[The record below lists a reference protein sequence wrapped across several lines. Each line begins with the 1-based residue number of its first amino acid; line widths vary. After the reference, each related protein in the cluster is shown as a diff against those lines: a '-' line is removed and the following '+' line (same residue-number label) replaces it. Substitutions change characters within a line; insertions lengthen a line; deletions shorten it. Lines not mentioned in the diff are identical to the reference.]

1 MTETIYASWV
11 APEPYWEGR
20 SWFFEQW
27 RRRHERYKN
36 MLLCATGQS
45 LGIGK
50 SYWLLSCFEEIDPSF
65 RIEQIVFNS
74 EQFWAAVEML
84 PNDEWHPIMWDDP
97 TRGLN
102 KREWYLDLN
111 KVITSFMKT
120 ASRYRRKDLGF
131 AVPSFDDLDIAVR
144 EVMVCEGQMKEA
156 GLAKV
161 HRITRNKFGSPPFWK
176 PYLGE
181 VQRKVPRLAKE
192 YEERRHEFHKTSYQ
206 QEEFKK
212 KDETPETIFYKVY
225 NAVKANPIRYSM
237 KDRNG
242 KLKLSA
248 LMVGSLIDS
257 PCSDQTARRVI
268 TRIESEKPDLFSSQQ
283 SVR

>member
-1 MTETIYASWV
+1 MTEIERPSWL
-11 APEPYWEGR
+11 APEPYWEDR
-20 SWFFEQW
+20 HWFFEQW
-27 RRRHERYKN
+27 RRRHQRHKN

-65 RIEQIVFNS
+65 RVEQIVFNS

-111 KVITSFMKT
+111 KAITSFMKT
-120 ASRYRRKDLGF
+120 ASRYRLKDLGF

-156 GLAKV
+156 GISKV
-161 HRITRNKFGSPPFWK
+161 HRIKRNKFGSPPFWK

-181 VQRKVPRLAKE
+181 VQRSIPRLAKQ

-206 QEEFKK
+206 KEEFRE
-212 KDETPETIFYKVY
+212 KDESPETIFYKVY
-225 NAVKANPIRYSM
+225 NVVKADRM
-237 KDRNG
+237 KFSVKDKLG
-242 KLKLSA
+242 KWKLSP
-248 LMVGSLIDS
+248 LMVGSLTDP

-268 TRIESEKPDLFSSQQ
+268 TRIEAEEAEKQ
-283 SVR
+283 

>member
-74 EQFWAAVEML
+74 E
-84 PNDEWHPIMWDDP
+84 
-97 TRGLN
+97 
-102 KREWYLDLN
+102 
-111 KVITSFMKT
+111 
-120 ASRYRRKDLGF
+120 
-131 AVPSFDDLDIAVR
+131 
-144 EVMVCEGQMKEA
+144 
-156 GLAKV
+156 
-161 HRITRNKFGSPPFWK
+161 
-176 PYLGE
+176 
-181 VQRKVPRLAKE
+181 
-192 YEERRHEFHKTSYQ
+192 
-206 QEEFKK
+206 EFKK
-212 KDETPETIFYKVY
+212 KDETPETILYKVY

-248 LMVGSLIDS
+248 LMVGSLIDP